1 MPNLKCLPHFN
12 FTVIY
17 YLQYMRIREVFKKGN
32 YSYIR
37 VIQFIILKKERKKNR
52 PSQKTKQKIRL
63 VYIYFCLELYIVPA
77 GLQWKMRPA
86 VGILTIVVER
96 VIYMKI
102 RQIWFKKIAKKGRNM
117 PCCTWLKTFFRLI
130 FVNPEIGFCVLLPPL
145 RNTLTAQ
152 KNIYQ
157 TLSASVPQ
165 ATMFLFFLKNL
176 RVFEKIIVRE
186 KIKHLS
192 DWDRYFEKYKL
203 WFFSKAE
210 KAM

>member
-1 MPNLKCLPHFN
+1 
-12 FTVIY
+12 
-17 YLQYMRIREVFKKGN
+17 
-32 YSYIR
+32 
-37 VIQFIILKKERKKNR
+37 
-52 PSQKTKQKIRL
+52 
-63 VYIYFCLELYIVPA
+63 
-77 GLQWKMRPA
+77 MRPA

-165 ATMFLFFLKNL
+165 ATMFLFSEKLKALKKQKKKNHIES
-176 RVFEKIIVRE
+176 EKISH
-186 KIKHLS
+186 KNFNIKHG
-192 DWDRYFEKYKL
+192 DKTKL
-203 WFFSKAE
+203 LRLRHFLWIYRCLLCLNVTFTNVF
-210 KAM
+210 